1 VASAFGHACAA
12 LTMGNVYSRKKPA
25 FLFWVLSVV
34 CAIIPDAD
42 IIGFKFGIAYGS
54 TFGHRGFTHSIVFAL
69 LMGFIASWIFLA
81 LTSTS
86 KKDKWKFIIYFFLV
100 TLSHPLLD
108 ACTTGGLGVA
118 FFSPFSNH
126 RYFFPFHPIK
136 VSPIAVNSFFS
147 EWGLKVL
154 LSEFIWIGLPSLAIT
169 LVTYFIRKRRNAQVH

>member
-1 VASAFGHACAA
+1 MASAFGHACAA
-12 LTMGNVYSRKKPA
+12 FGIGKVYSGKKQA
-25 FLFWVLSVV
+25 ISFWVLSVI

-42 IIGFKFGIAYGS
+42 TIGYKFGVPYDS

-69 LMGFIASWIFLA
+69 LMGWLASWIFTKINSA
-81 LTSTS
+81 
-86 KKDKWKFIIYFFLV
+86 KKDKWKMAFYFFVV
-100 TLSHPLLD
+100 TISHPLLD

-147 EWGLKVL
+147 DWGLRVL
-154 LSEFIWIGLPSLAIT
+154 LSEALWIGLPT
-169 LVTYFIRKRRNAQVH
+169 LVVVLIASYIRKAKN